1 VRVEEIY
8 NNGSVVEMARK
19 VDEVS
24 NFAFVK
30 LIEQEPGLYDK
41 RHPDYGR
48 RDKMDLVWEGIAR
61 EMKESGTYI
70 LYNLN

>member
-1 VRVEEIY
+1 
-8 NNGSVVEMARK
+8 MARK
-19 VDEVS
+19 VDEVT

-41 RHPDYGR
+41 SHPDYGR
-48 RDKMDLVWEGIAR
+48 REKMDLVWEGIAR

-70 LYNLN
+70 